1 MCRWRKIAITLK
13 MPGTVALSVRE
24 SRVRILSWNLFQI
37 ALVNRGRCPNYLTR
51 LILLI
56 QQNHDWFVRR
66 QLRLAIA
73 GIRADNQDIS
83 DGRLAR
89 RRAVQRNLPRTPF
102 RRIA

>member
-1 MCRWRKIAITLK
+1 
-13 MPGTVALSVRE
+13 MPGTAALSVRE

-37 ALVNRGRCPNYLTR
+37 ALVDRGRCPNYFAR

-73 GIRADNQDIS
+73 GIRADNQDVS
-83 DGRLAR
+83 NGRLAR
-89 RRAVQRNLPRTPF
+89 RCAVQRNLPPTASRW
-102 RRIA
+102 IA